1 MKDMGFNNAASAVI
15 EECSSCKFR
24 PVSEKEG

>member
-1 MKDMGFNNAASAVI
+1 MGFNNAASAVI
-15 EECSSCKFR
+15 EEGSSCKFR